1 MINPPDQPPE
11 ENSKS
16 QRKREV
22 TALQDLG
29 EELLKLN
36 SGQLEQIPLPDDVRG
51 AIEDALKMS
60 AHGALRRQKQ
70 YIGKLMRNVD
80 AAPIQTALDAIK
92 EHGHVSAARFREL
105 ERWRDRLLAEGDA
118 AISVFLETYPHVD
131 RARLRTL
138 TRNAQTE
145 QTRGD
150 APKSARTLFRYLRD
164 LTEEPTPL

>member
-1 MINPPDQPPE
+1 MINPPDQPPD

-16 QRKREV
+16 RRKREV

-36 SGQLEQIPLPDDVRG
+36 PGQLEQIPLPDEIRS
-51 AIEDALKMS
+51 ALAAALKLS

-70 YIGKLMRNVD
+70 YIGKLMRSVD
-80 AAPIQTALDAIK
+80 AAPIQTALNAIK
-92 EHGHVSAARFREL
+92 EHGHTSTARFREL

-118 AISVFLETYPHVD
+118 AIAAFLETHPQAD

-138 TRNAQTE
+138 ARNAQTE
-145 QTRGD
+145 QARGD
-150 APKSARTLFRYLRD
+150 APKSARALFRYLRD
-164 LTEEPTPL
+164 LTE

>member
-36 SGQLEQIPLPDDVRG
+36 SGQLEQIPLPEEVRS

-60 AHGALRRQKQ
+60 AHGALRRQ
-70 YIGKLMRNVD
+70 
-80 AAPIQTALDAIK
+80 
-92 EHGHVSAARFREL
+92 
-105 ERWRDRLLAEGDA
+105 
-118 AISVFLETYPHVD
+118 
-131 RARLRTL
+131 
-138 TRNAQTE
+138 
-145 QTRGD
+145 
-150 APKSARTLFRYLRD
+150 
-164 LTEEPTPL
+164 